1 MPQNSIE
8 KRVFLLQMLKK
19 PKDESIK
26 DTILTLA
33 DTGMFT
39 PKEGKKIKKELERDE
54 YIKNGEL
61 TLKGI
66 AEAKKAEEE
75 FKL

>member
-1 MPQNSIE
+1 MPQHSIE